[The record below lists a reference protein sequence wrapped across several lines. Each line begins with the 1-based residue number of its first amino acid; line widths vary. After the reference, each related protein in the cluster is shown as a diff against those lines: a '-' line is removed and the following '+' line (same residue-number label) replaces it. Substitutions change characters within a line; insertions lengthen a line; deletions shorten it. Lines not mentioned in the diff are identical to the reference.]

1 VLTSW
6 IEETHDQ
13 ARAPESEEIVKNQGY
28 TKPKAPKPGG
38 KNQLKKYTTIN
49 IERPALPNPLK
60 PPSLHTPLDWRS
72 SLSTTE
78 GTTLT
83 PCLSH
88 EH

>member
-38 KNQLKKYTTIN
+38 KNQLKK
-49 IERPALPNPLK
+49 
-60 PPSLHTPLDWRS
+60 
-72 SLSTTE
+72 
-78 GTTLT
+78 
-83 PCLSH
+83 
-88 EH
+88 